1 MLLVSKALNGLRL
14 KCISE
19 MLVRTESFRPS
30 SYPRPAYFVLAGP
43 TQSLELNDVANFSFS
58 CYLTMEPT
66 A

>member
-1 MLLVSKALNGLRL
+1 MMLLVTKALNGLRL

-19 MLVRTESFRPS
+19 LLVRTESFRPS

-43 TQSLELNDVANFSFS
+43 ELNDVANFSFS
-58 CYLTMEPT
+58 CYLTVEPT